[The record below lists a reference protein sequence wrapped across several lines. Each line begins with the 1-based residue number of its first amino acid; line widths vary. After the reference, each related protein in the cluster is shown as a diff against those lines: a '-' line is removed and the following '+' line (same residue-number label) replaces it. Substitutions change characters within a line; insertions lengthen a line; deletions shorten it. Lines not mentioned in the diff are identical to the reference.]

1 MRTTLFLLAVLLL
14 AGCAAGP
21 DYSRPDLEQPAAWR
35 TVDSMTAAVPAVTYA
50 DTSWWRLFGDT
61 VLVRLIDTALIQNN
75 DVRIA
80 AARVEQYMGLYGVTR
95 SDLFPKFGG
104 GAGAARGQ
112 FEATGDGSVTR
123 PTNNSFH
130 AEVFATWELDL
141 WGKIRRATEAA
152 RADVLAAE
160 ENRRG
165 VVVSVA
171 TLVAESYIDLLA
183 LDQKLLIARK
193 TLASRE
199 RTLDLFAKRK
209 AEGDISDLE
218 TSMIESEYWL
228 ARAAIPSFEA
238 QIARRENAINFLLGR
253 NPGPISRGGSI
264 DDLAVPTPPAG
275 LPSQLLEQRPDV
287 RFAEEQLIAANALIG
302 VAKAQYFPSIS
313 LTGLFGT
320 ASTDLSNLFKSTSLV
335 WNVGGELLQPI
346 FRWGEISGQVD
357 AAVGAQKAAL
367 EAYVGSVRNA
377 FRDAE
382 DALVTRTKGS
392 EQYEAERGR
401 VNALGQYARLA
412 GMRYDEGVTSYLEV
426 LDAERSLFSASIDA
440 VTTQAEVAKGAVGIY
455 RAFGG
460 GWVDWASMNAA
471 MPADPV
477 EPREP

>member
-1 MRTTLFLLAVLLL
+1 MRTTLFTVAVLLL
-14 AGCAAGP
+14 AGCAVGP
-21 DYSRPDLEQPAAWR
+21 DYSRPDLEQPADWR

-61 VLVRLIDTALIQNN
+61 VLVRLIDTALVQNN

-183 LDQKLLIARK
+183 LDEKLLIAQK
-193 TLASRE
+193 TLAGRE

-209 AEGDISDLE
+209 VEGDISDLE
-218 TSMIESEYWL
+218 MSMIESEYWL
-228 ARAAIPSFEA
+228 AKAAIPSFEA
-238 QIARRENAINFLLGR
+238 QIARKENAINFLLGR
-253 NPGPISRGGSI
+253 IPGPVPRGGTISR
-264 DDLAVPTPPAG
+264 LAVPVPPAG

-287 RFAEEQLIAANALIG
+287 RFAEEQLIAANARIG

-320 ASTDLSNLFKSTSLV
+320 ASTDLSNLFKGSAMV

-392 EQYEAERGR
+392 EQYDAERGR

-440 VTTQAEVAKGAVGIY
+440 VTTQAGVAKSAVGIY